1 MESSSVLRVAFA
13 DLHKEIVRDL
23 DGLEPRELFWQPA
36 PGINHIGFL
45 LWHLVRDE
53 DVIISE
59 AILKRAEIWRS
70 QTWAETLGLNP
81 AEQGTGLDSARLE
94 SLHFELS
101 DLMGYAEQVWS
112 QTDMAVSALADERLD
127 EPLSWSTEW
136 KLVNLLTTGCL
147 AHGWVHLGEIRQL
160 RGLLGWKYRE

>member
-94 SLHFELS
+94 SLRF
-101 DLMGYAEQVWS
+101 
-112 QTDMAVSALADERLD
+112 
-127 EPLSWSTEW
+127 
-136 KLVNLLTTGCL
+136 
-147 AHGWVHLGEIRQL
+147 
-160 RGLLGWKYRE
+160 